1 MIIKKAQIK
10 NVIGMPL
17 ENVDKLIKMAV
28 GYEAN
33 IEFQHK
39 GELYNAK
46 SVLSILGA
54 GLKHRDN
61 IEFRFSGSDETI
73 ASDNIIRLVEKDLC

>member
-28 GYEAN
+28 GYESN
-33 IEFQHK
+33 IEFQYK

-54 GLKHRDN
+54 GLKYGDN

>member
-28 GYEAN
+28 GYDAN

-54 GLKHRDN
+54 GLKYGDN
-61 IEFRFSGSDETI
+61 IEFRFSGNDETI
-73 ASDNIIRLVEKDLC
+73 ACDNIIRLVEKDLC